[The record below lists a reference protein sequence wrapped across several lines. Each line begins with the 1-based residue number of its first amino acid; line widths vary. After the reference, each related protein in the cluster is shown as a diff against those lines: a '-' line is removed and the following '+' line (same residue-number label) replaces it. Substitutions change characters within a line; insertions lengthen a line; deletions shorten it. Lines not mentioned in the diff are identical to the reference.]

1 MSSAAQ
7 SAWSLFGALAAALLG
22 VAFFFAII
30 GVFGLDYSI
39 GALLLFIAVALLLFR
54 RPQAAR
60 ARP

>member
-7 SAWSLFGALAAALLG
+7 SVWALFGAVAAALLG

-30 GVFGLDYSI
+30 GVFGFGYAVA
-39 GALLLFIAVALLLFR
+39 ALLLFIAVALLLFR